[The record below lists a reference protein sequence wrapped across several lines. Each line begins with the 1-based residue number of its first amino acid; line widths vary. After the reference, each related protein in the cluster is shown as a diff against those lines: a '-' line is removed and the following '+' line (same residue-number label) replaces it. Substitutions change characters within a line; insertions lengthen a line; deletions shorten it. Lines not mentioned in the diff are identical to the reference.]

1 MYPCQ
6 VELGSRD
13 AAAVHIEAKPIPTNM
28 KRVLSEVWPNF
39 LLNGLG
45 PRFYIIIE
53 GWNPIFMQVNFTK
66 LKDVVDN

>member
-39 LLNGLG
+39 LQHGLG

-53 GWNPIFMQVNFTK
+53 G
-66 LKDVVDN
+66 